1 MVQTMGTAES
11 LPQHLLLLCLQ
22 LFLSLILTSLLHCS
36 CTGVIASSEICYPRT
51 VVSVGAGHSL
61 VQQWVCPGASEP
73 WLCWTSGNLLTASQK
88 PPL

>member
-36 CTGVIASSEICYPRT
+36 CTGVIASSEICYSRT
-51 VVSVGAGHSL
+51 VVSVVLGTALSSSGSVLEPASLGSVGH
-61 VQQWVCPGASEP
+61 QGIF
-73 WLCWTSGNLLTASQK
+73 
-88 PPL
+88 

>member
-51 VVSVGAGHSL
+51 VVSVVLGTALSSSGSVLEPASL
-61 VQQWVCPGASEP
+61 GSVGYQGIF
-73 WLCWTSGNLLTASQK
+73 
-88 PPL
+88 